1 MRAQRRRPRGR
12 PQRQGLRRCF
22 RRPRVTK
29 GRGWDA
35 ASPAAF
41 RGDTAL
47 SIQDG
52 WLPEL
57 RENTR
62 TLLAASWC
70 VVRGDGTLRT
80 PGRQPH
86 ACEVPWEPWPLLV
99 PAVRSWVPLSCGGK
113 ASGARGSAPSRQTS
127 PRTLG

>member
-47 SIQDG
+47 SIRDG
-52 WLPEL
+52 WLPP
-57 RENTR
+57 RGV
-62 TLLAASWC
+62 WC
-70 VVRGDGTLRT
+70 VVT
-80 PGRQPH
+80 
-86 ACEVPWEPWPLLV
+86 
-99 PAVRSWVPLSCGGK
+99 
-113 ASGARGSAPSRQTS
+113 APSGHPDGSLTHVRAHGNRGPCWCPWSGQL
-127 PRTLG
+127 RARVALGPSQLRW